1 MTIYVM
7 ENDDV
12 SGNNNPSGDGIY
24 RSIDKEKSWQ
34 RINDDQHL
42 FGNLTYSITG
52 DSRFTEEFTL
62 LQTAGE

>member
-42 FGNLTYSITG
+42 FGNLIYSITG
-52 DSRFTEEFTL
+52 DSEINGRVYFATNGRE
-62 LQTAGE
+62 